1 MKVRLKH
8 LSVADAAALA
18 PGAVRAAGGDAVEV
32 EASHVLAVLN
42 GERAAR
48 MAAVRA
54 AVQPAHDPVVQGLL
68 RHLGPD
74 AADDARLSV
83 EDHDGGL
90 LVRGPHSLV
99 QALLDRDAVR
109 SEAEVEARRP
119 RGGHADEP

>member
-1 MKVRLKH
+1 MKVRLRH

-32 EASHVLAVLN
+32 EAAHVIAVLN

-48 MAAVRA
+48 MAAVRV
-54 AVQPAHDPVVQGLL
+54 AVNEPTVQGLL
-68 RHLGPD
+68 RHLGPGD
-74 AADDARLSV
+74 ADDARLSV

-99 QALLDRDAVR
+99 QSLLDRDAVR
-109 SEAEVEARRP
+109 ADAEVKARPP
-119 RGGHADEP
+119 RGHSDGS